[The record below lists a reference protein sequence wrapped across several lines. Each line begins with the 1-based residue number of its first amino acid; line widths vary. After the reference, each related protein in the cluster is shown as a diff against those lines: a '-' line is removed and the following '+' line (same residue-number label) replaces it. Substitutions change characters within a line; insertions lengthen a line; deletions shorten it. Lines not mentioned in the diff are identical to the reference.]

1 VSSQDQAII
10 ETLNGRRPA
19 CIKTLG
25 GKTVAIDREARSCTM
40 EFELGTEFCHSEDV
54 VQGGFI
60 TAMLDAAMSHA
71 VFCNNPDI
79 VAVATLEIKVSF
91 FEPSRAGR
99 FSAHGVIRKMG
110 WGTGFMEAEL
120 YDENGLLT
128 AIATTTAKL
137 GRQKVAG

>member
-1 VSSQDQAII
+1 MSSQDQAII
-10 ETLNGRRPA
+10 ERLNSRQPA

-25 GKTVAIDREARSCTM
+25 GKTVAIDRDGLSCTM
-40 EFELGTEFCHSEDV
+40 EFELGTEFCHSVDV

-71 VFCNNPDI
+71 VFCSHPDV
-79 VAVATLEIKVSF
+79 VAIATLEIKVSF
-91 FEPSRAGR
+91 LEPSRAGR
-99 FSAHGVIRKMG
+99 FSAHGVIRKIG

-128 AIATTTAKL
+128 ATATTTAKL
-137 GRQKVAG
+137 GRQKTVE